1 MTRPRGFLLSCAF
14 ALLALAGP
22 AAAQDEGK
30 LTITGTVIQVGGSL
44 SGQSLPITIQ
54 IDRANTPAQLQ
65 SYFQTL
71 KTQGQDGLFK
81 AVEKEKLGF
90 VAISGKTGND
100 IHAVRVR
107 DTPAG
112 KHYTLLLERWINFGE
127 ARYAGRSLDY
137 KFSILQFVLRADGK
151 GEGKAMYMVKIKMK
165 KDGSIEMEHY
175 GTYPA
180 NLVGLMVRK

>member
-1 MTRPRGFLLSCAF
+1 MRPLGLFSLAI

-22 AAAQDEGK
+22 VAAQDEGK
-30 LTITGTVIQVGGSL
+30 LTITGSVIQVGGSL
-44 SGQSLPITIQ
+44 GGQSTPITIQ
-54 IDRANTPAQLQ
+54 IERANTDAQLQ
-65 SYFQTL
+65 NYYQIL

-100 IHAVRVR
+100 IRAVRVK

-112 KHYTLLLERWINFGE
+112 KRYTLLLERWVNFGE
-127 ARYAGRSLDY
+127 ARYSGRSLDY
-137 KFSILQFVLRADGK
+137 KFSILQFILRADGK

-165 KDGSIEMEHY
+165 KDGTIEMEHY